1 MHIAVYLPLLT
12 AAVFGLAAR
21 WLAWQ
26 LPPATA
32 TKLITAGAVVI
43 SLAFSFSL
51 GVLAFLLVARFPP
64 AAHLG
69 RWSVQVLQHNPV
81 PPLASAAAVVVV
93 VGALCSYAIT
103 LWRQMRAS
111 LSARAYCARIGG
123 EPGRLVVLDAEHAD
137 AYALSA
143 GRGRIVITRPLLRL
157 LDAGERRALLA
168 HERAHL
174 TEHHHRY
181 RLAVV
186 LAASVCPLLRPAREA
201 VTYSTE
207 RWADEV
213 AADEINDRSLVAAT
227 LARTSLLVDANPRP
241 APVHALRAAGPV
253 VRRVE
258 ALLRS
263 GPRQRPLLVVAVVVL
278 MLVSISSSFD
288 VQEDTEHL
296 LHHANVASATAHRPP
311 SDKAVTKQ

>member
-1 MHIAVYLPLLT
+1 MHVAVYLPLLT
-12 AAVFGLAAR
+12 AAVLGLSAR

-32 TKLITAGAVVI
+32 TKLITVGAVVT
-43 SLAFSFSL
+43 SLAFSFAL
-51 GVLAFLLVARFPP
+51 GVLAFLLVARIPP

-69 RWSVQVLQHNPV
+69 RWSVHVLQENPV
-81 PPLASAAAVVVV
+81 PPLASAAAVVMV
-93 VGALCSYAIT
+93 VGALWSYALT
-103 LWRQMRAS
+103 MWRQVRAA
-111 LSARAYCARIGG
+111 LSARAYCARLGG
-123 EPGRLVVLDAEHAD
+123 EPGRLVVLDAEHPD

-143 GRGRIVITRPLLRL
+143 GRGRIVITRSLLKR

-174 TEHHHRY
+174 TGHHHRY

-186 LAASVCPLLRPAREA
+186 LAASICPMLRPAREA

-213 AADEINDRSLVAAT
+213 AAAELGDRPLVAAT
-227 LARTSLLVDANPRP
+227 LARTSLLVEGSGRRAP
-241 APVHALRAAGPV
+241 ALALRAAGPV

-258 ALLRS
+258 ALLHS

-278 MLVSISSSFD
+278 MVVSITASVD
-288 VQEDTEHL
+288 AQHDTEHL
-296 LHHANVASATAHRPP
+296 LESAFVASATGH
-311 SDKAVTKQ
+311 

>member
-1 MHIAVYLPLLT
+1 MHVAVYLPLLT
-12 AAVFGLAAR
+12 AAVLGLSAR
-21 WLAWQ
+21 WVVWQ

-32 TKLITAGAVVI
+32 TKLITMGAVVT

-51 GVLAFLLVARFPP
+51 GVLAFLLVARIPP

-69 RWSVQVLQHNPV
+69 RWSVRVLQHNPV

-93 VGALCSYAIT
+93 AGALCSYAVT
-103 LWRQMRAS
+103 MWRQVRAA
-111 LSARAYCARIGG
+111 LHARAYCARIGG

-143 GRGRIVITRPLLRL
+143 GRGRIVVTRSLLRR

-174 TEHHHRY
+174 TRHHHRY

-186 LAASVCPLLRPAREA
+186 LAASICPLLGPAREA
-201 VTYSTE
+201 VGYSTE

-213 AADEINDRSLVAAT
+213 AAAELGDRPLVAAT
-227 LARTSLLVDANPRP
+227 LARTSLLVDASP
-241 APVHALRAAGPV
+241 APAPALALRAAGPV

-263 GPRQRPLLVVAVVVL
+263 GPRQRPLLVAAVLVL
-278 MLVSISSSFD
+278 MVVSVTASVD
-288 VQEDTEHL
+288 AQHDTEHL
-296 LHHANVASATAHRPP
+296 LEHAFVASASGH
-311 SDKAVTKQ
+311 

>member
-12 AAVFGLAAR
+12 AAVLGLTAR

-32 TKLITAGAVVI
+32 TKLITAGAVVT
-43 SLAFSFSL
+43 SLAFTFSL
-51 GVLAFLLVARFPP
+51 GVLAFLLVARIPT

-69 RWSVQVLQHNPV
+69 SWSVPVLEGENPV

-93 VGALCSYAIT
+93 VGALLSYAVT
-103 LWRQMRAS
+103 MWRQVRAA
-111 LSARAYCARIGG
+111 LNARAYCARIGG
-123 EPGRLVVLDAEHAD
+123 EPGRLVVLDAEHPD

-143 GRGRIVITRPLLRL
+143 GRGRIVITRPLLRM

-174 TEHHHRY
+174 TAHHHRY

-213 AADEINDRSLVAAT
+213 AAAEIDDRALVAAT
-227 LARTSLLVDANPRP
+227 LARTSLLVDAGPRR

-263 GPRQRPLLVVAVVVL
+263 GPRQRPLLVVAVLAL
-278 MLVSISSSFD
+278 MLVSISASLD
-288 VQEDTEHL
+288 AQHDTEGL
-296 LHHANVASATAHRPP
+296 LEHANITSASGH
-311 SDKAVTKQ
+311 

>member
-1 MHIAVYLPLLT
+1 MHVAVYLPLLT
-12 AAVFGLAAR
+12 AAVFGLSAR
-21 WLAWQ
+21 WLGRQ

-32 TKLITAGAVVI
+32 TKLITVGAVVNT
-43 SLAFSFSL
+43 LAFSFSL
-51 GVLAFLLVARFPP
+51 GVLAFLLVARIPP

-69 RWSVQVLQHNPV
+69 RWSTYVLQENPV
-81 PPLASAAAVVVV
+81 PPLASVAAVVVV
-93 VGALCSYAIT
+93 LVALGSYAVT
-103 LWRQMRAS
+103 MWRQVRAA

-123 EPGRLVVLDAEHAD
+123 EPGRLVVLDAEHLD

-143 GRGRIVITRPLLRL
+143 GRDRIVITRSLLKR
-157 LDAGERRALLA
+157 LDAAERRALLA

-186 LAASVCPLLRPAREA
+186 LSASICPLLRPAREA
-201 VTYSTE
+201 VTYATE

-213 AADEINDRSLVAAT
+213 AAAELDDRALVAAT
-227 LARTSLLVDANPRP
+227 LARTSLLVDASPRP
-241 APVHALRAAGPV
+241 APAHALRAAGPV

-263 GPRQRPLLVVAVVVL
+263 GPRQRPLLVIAVVVL
-278 MLVSISSSFD
+278 MLVSISASLD
-288 VQEDTEHL
+288 AQHDTEHL
-296 LHHANVASATAHRPP
+296 LENAFVASASGH
-311 SDKAVTKQ
+311 

>member
-12 AAVFGLAAR
+12 AAVLGLSAR

-26 LPPATA
+26 LPPSTA
-32 TKLITAGAVVI
+32 TKLITVGAVVT
-43 SLAFSFSL
+43 SLAFVFSL
-51 GVLAFLLVARFPP
+51 GVLAFLLVARTPP

-69 RWSVQVLQHNPV
+69 RWSIHVLRETPV
-81 PPLASAAAVVVV
+81 PPMASAAAVVVV
-93 VGALCSYAIT
+93 IGALCSYT
-103 LWRQMRAS
+103 LTMWRQVRAA

-123 EPGRLVVLDAEHAD
+123 EPGRLVVLDAEHPD

-174 TEHHHRY
+174 TAHHHRY

-201 VTYSTE
+201 VTNSTE

-213 AADEINDRSLVAAT
+213 AAAEIGDRSLVAAT
-227 LARTSLLVDANPRP
+227 LARTSLLVDASPRP
-241 APVHALRAAGPV
+241 APAHALRGAAGPV

-258 ALLRS
+258 ALLHS
-263 GPRQRPLLVVAVVVL
+263 GPRQRPLLVVAVLALIV
-278 MLVSISSSFD
+278 VSISASLD
-288 VQEDTEHL
+288 AQHDTEGL
-296 LHHANVASATAHRPP
+296 LEHANVVASATGR
-311 SDKAVTKQ
+311 